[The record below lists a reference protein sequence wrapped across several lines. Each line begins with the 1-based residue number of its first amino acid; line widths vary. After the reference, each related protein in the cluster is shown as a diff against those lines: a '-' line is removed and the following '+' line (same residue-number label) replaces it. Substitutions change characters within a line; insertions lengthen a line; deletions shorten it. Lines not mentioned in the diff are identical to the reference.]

1 MQECRDLSMLTQHIN
16 NTFVLIIKMHIYT
29 QKFNITQ
36 CKTQTHSY
44 FKNLLAV
51 IAVINFIKKQAS
63 KLINK

>member
-1 MQECRDLSMLTQHIN
+1 
-16 NTFVLIIKMHIYT
+16 MHIYT

>member
-1 MQECRDLSMLTQHIN
+1 
-16 NTFVLIIKMHIYT
+16 MHIYT

-51 IAVINFIKKQAS
+51 IAVIKNTKKQAS